1 MLNGPVKAYF
11 DASKFDKAALSVQ
24 IEEDLYRMRTQYKQ
38 NAKFLTGAFQ
48 DLISLTNALQGLSKK
63 QAMNQLQSVGIEK
76 NTEYVCKLLAKIHE
90 SKGAGSKELENLLK
104 QVHYGQLINF
114 DYKFA
119 SKSFLFVT
127 YV

>member
-1 MLNGPVKAYF
+1 M
-11 DASKFDKAALSVQ
+11 
-24 IEEDLYRMRTQYKQ
+24 
-38 NAKFLTGAFQ
+38 GAFQ
-48 DLISLTNALQGLSKK
+48 DLIVLTNALQGVPKS
-63 QAMNQLQSVGIEK
+63 QAMSQLQSVGIEQ
-76 NTEYVCKLLAKIHE
+76 NTAYVFKVLREIHE
-90 SKGAGSKELENLLK
+90 SKGGQDTQKLEKLLK